1 MEDRGTGTGI
11 AAMIGKVGAVTGVII
26 MPILLEAGGAKLVL
40 IVSFFVMIAGAA
52 ISLIYGKA
60 LNLINNN

>member
-1 MEDRGTGTGI
+1 
-11 AAMIGKVGAVTGVII
+11 MIGKVGAVTGVII